1 MSENFEP
8 IACSLPIRDAAQQ
21 AGEWTDLHN
30 RIVSSESEGG
40 RYVVEY
46 PIALADEIE
55 DLAARES
62 SCCAWLSI
70 STSRQT
76 ETIRLEL
83 HSENP
88 EAQPVIEALIG
99 I

>member
-1 MSENFEP
+1 MDQSLEP
-8 IACSLPIRDAAQQ
+8 IACSLPLRDAAKQ

-30 RIVSSESEGG
+30 RIVRSESGGG
-40 RYVVEY
+40 RYMVEY
-46 PIALADEIE
+46 PIALADEVE
-55 DLAARES
+55 DLAAREA

-70 STSRQT
+70 ATKRQS

-83 HSENP
+83 ESENP
-88 EAQPVIEALIG
+88 EAGSVIEALLG

>member
-1 MSENFEP
+1 MGQRFEP
-8 IACSLPIRDAAQQ
+8 IACSLPLRDAAKQ

-30 RIVSSESEGG
+30 RIVRFESKDG

-46 PIALADEIE
+46 PIAIAEEVENLV
-55 DLAARES
+55 AREA
-62 SCCAWLSI
+62 SCCAWLTI
-70 STSRQT
+70 STSRQS

-83 HSENP
+83 ESENP
-88 EAQPVIEALIG
+88 DARPVIEALIG